1 MQDIRAFVEEY
12 VAAATGPDREHHVA
26 LFHDDATVHDDG
38 RSLRGLAEV
47 RRWRE
52 GTPNVDYDL
61 LEVAGT
67 PAACRAVAQVC
78 GDFPGSPVTL
88 RFAFERDARGKITVL
103 TITPDDAR
111 PDDGPPTRRSAP
123 WRRE

>member
-1 MQDIRAFVEEY
+1 MQDIRGFVEEY
-12 VAAATGPDREHHVA
+12 VAAATGPDRERYFA
-26 LFHDDATVHDDG
+26 LFGNDVAVHDDG

-52 GTPNVDYDL
+52 ETPNVHYDL

-67 PAACRAVAQVC
+67 PTACRAVARVS

-103 TITPDDAR
+103 TITP
-111 PDDGPPTRRSAP
+111 
-123 WRRE
+123 

>member
-12 VAAATGPDREHHVA
+12 VAAATGPDRERYLA
-26 LFHDDATVHDDG
+26 LFHDDAAVHDDG

-52 GTPNVDYDL
+52 ETPNVDYDR
-61 LEVAGT
+61 LEVNGSATG
-67 PAACRAVAQVC
+67 CRAVAQVS

-103 TITPDDAR
+103 TITP
-111 PDDGPPTRRSAP
+111 
-123 WRRE
+123 

>member
-1 MQDIRAFVEEY
+1 MQDIRAFVGEY
-12 VAAATGPDREHHVA
+12 VAAATGPDHEHYIA
-26 LFHDDATVHDDG
+26 LFHEDAAVHDDG
-38 RSLRGLAEV
+38 RSLRGLAQV

-52 GTPNVDYDL
+52 ETPNVEYDL

-67 PAACRAVAQVC
+67 PAACRAVAQVS

-103 TITPDDAR
+103 TITP
-111 PDDGPPTRRSAP
+111 
-123 WRRE
+123 

>member
-12 VAAATGPDREHHVA
+12 VAAATGPDRERYLG
-26 LFHDDATVHDDG
+26 LFRDDAAVHDDG
-38 RSLRGLAEV
+38 RSLRGLAQV

-52 GTPNVDYDL
+52 ETPNVDYDL
-61 LEVAGT
+61 LEVTGT
-67 PAACRAVAQVC
+67 PAACRAVAQTS

-103 TITPDDAR
+103 TITP
-111 PDDGPPTRRSAP
+111 
-123 WRRE
+123 

>member
-12 VAAATGPDREHHVA
+12 VAAATGPDLERYLA
-26 LFHDDATVHDDG
+26 LFHDDAAVHDDG

-52 GTPNVDYDL
+52 ETPNIDYDL
-61 LEVAGT
+61 LEVNGT
-67 PAACRAVAQVC
+67 ATDCRAIAQVC

-103 TITPDDAR
+103 TITP
-111 PDDGPPTRRSAP
+111 
-123 WRRE
+123 